1 MCGRGAG
8 CILEMGRATDRKQ
21 TRIMQETAAAWTD
34 EVVFARSPHGTTWA
48 ETTWTHTLQSPPL
61 LLLLPHP
68 DSGGEAAKKFALSI
82 RFCLIF
88 ANEPSVWSYPLTFFV
103 RSEFSNQQS
112 HTASALRYCHFS
124 MPLVKV
130 VRGRFLG
137 CRVCL
142 DVWGITL
149 TSSLHIQETLC
160 SMASRRVG
168 LLASGPRPYML

>member
-1 MCGRGAG
+1 
-8 CILEMGRATDRKQ
+8 
-21 TRIMQETAAAWTD
+21 MQETAAAWTD
-34 EVVFARSPHGTTWA
+34 GRTDGQGCICSEPPWDNLGRDNLD
-48 ETTWTHTLQSPPL
+48 THALQSP

-130 VRGRFLG
+130 VRVRFLG
-137 CRVCL
+137 C
-142 DVWGITL
+142 
-149 TSSLHIQETLC
+149 SL
-160 SMASRRVG
+160 
-168 LLASGPRPYML
+168 

>member
-1 MCGRGAG
+1 
-8 CILEMGRATDRKQ
+8 MGRATHRKQ
-21 TRIMQETAAAWTD
+21 TRIMQETAAWTD
-34 EVVFARSPHGTTWA
+34 GRGCICSEPPWDNLGRDNLD
-48 ETTWTHTLQSPPL
+48 THTLKSPL

-88 ANEPSVWSYPLTFFV
+88 ANEPSVWSYPLTSFV

-124 MPLVKV
+124 MPVVKV
-130 VRGRFLG
+130 VRVRFLG